1 MAGLDLQCQYAREE
15 SHQPKIAVV
24 EPKAPLPRR
33 LPYVPGLSSPW
44 LSVASEAGANA
55 ADGSEF
61 LDDLARKDRP
71 SLGQPLVSRS
81 IDDEVGPQFC
91 PVAQNHA
98 PFADRS
104 DRDAASHGDVAI
116 DDEFR
121 GAHVEVET
129 GGVLHPPCDEAAAI
143 LAKVVQEAGL
153 AQSLVEGRILGLDG
167 GDERSLELWHE
178 AIRNGGGEKIGKLGR
193 RLWRRSG
200 ARGRGQGTET
210 LAELGG
216 LPPSVACV
224 SQRLDA

>member
-33 LPYVPGLSSPW
+33 LPYVPGLSSPG

-71 SLGQPLVSRS
+71 NLGQPLVSRS

-129 GGVLHPPCDEAAAI
+129 GGVLHPRVMKP
-143 LAKVVQEAGL
+143 
-153 AQSLVEGRILGLDG
+153 
-167 GDERSLELWHE
+167 
-178 AIRNGGGEKIGKLGR
+178 
-193 RLWRRSG
+193 
-200 ARGRGQGTET
+200 
-210 LAELGG
+210 
-216 LPPSVACV
+216 PPSSPKCYRKP
-224 SQRLDA
+224 SLRSPS